1 MPFTALLADAA
12 APDAATAALGGWG
25 ALANLT
31 CLAFVLV
38 VSGYEALW
46 GKARREDKQQA
57 HIAARDDKQQAHIER
72 IAAEFRAETREQR
85 TLQLQVIESL
95 RADSRA
101 IADRTTEAMTQLA
114 SSVQSLRL
122 DLRSHGTPTKD

>member
-1 MPFTALLADAA
+1 MPIAALLADAA
-12 APDAATAALGGWG
+12 TPDAATAALGGWG

-57 HIAARDDKQQAHIER
+57 HIER

-85 TLQLQVIESL
+85 TLQLHVIESL
-95 RADSRA
+95 RDDSRA

-122 DLRSHGTPTKD
+122 DLRTHGTPTKD

>member
-1 MPFTALLADAA
+1 MPFAAFLADAA

-38 VSGYEALW
+38 LAGYESLVA
-46 GKARREDKQQA
+46 KPRREDKQQA
-57 HIAARDDKQQAHIER
+57 HLER
-72 IAAEFRAETREQR
+72 LASEFRAETKEQR
-85 TLQLQVIESL
+85 SMQMTLIDTL
-95 RADSRA
+95 RADTRSLT
-101 IADRTTEAMTQLA
+101 DRTTEAITQLA

-122 DLRSHGTPTKD
+122 DLRSHGSTKE

>member
-1 MPFTALLADAA
+1 MPHLSLAT
-12 APDAATAALGGWG
+12 DAATAALGDWG

-57 HIAARDDKQQAHIER
+57 HINQRDDKQQSHIER
-72 IAAEFRAETREQR
+72 LAAEFRNETREQR
-85 TLQLQVIESL
+85 QLQLQVIESL
-95 RADSRA
+95 RADSRVL
-101 IADRTTEAMTQLA
+101 ADRTTEVITQLA

-122 DLRSHGTPTKD
+122 DLRTHGTTHQDS